1 MEDFR
6 RYVEGVQRK
15 YLELRE
21 GTHTDTVRLIGGK
34 DGYQYP
40 GRRGKL
46 SFDRERGLVYHS
58 DEEWDD
64 DCCSEIKLWGYCEFD
79 AARRLTIQSG
89 EDTYI
94 FISEEYENGTAD
106 DRVARQ
112 ILFNEL
118 LKRGKDYAWWRS
130 LEARGILEV
139 VRQKKYLPIEEKQ
152 RLVNIL
158 KHIIYMKD

>member
-1 MEDFR
+1 MEEFKH
-6 RYVEGVQRK
+6 YVESVQRK
-15 YLELRE
+15 YIELGE
-21 GTHTDTVRLIGGK
+21 GTHTDTVRLIGGP
-34 DGYQYP
+34 DNYQYP

-46 SFDRERGLVYHS
+46 LFDRERGVVYHS

-64 DCCSEIKLWGYCEFD
+64 DSSTEIKLWGYCEFD

-152 RLVNIL
+152 RLITIL

>member
-1 MEDFR
+1 MEDFEH
-6 RYVEGVQRK
+6 YVEGVQLK
-15 YLELRE
+15 YLALRE
-21 GTHTDTVRLIGGK
+21 GTHTDTVRLIGGA
-34 DGYQYP
+34 DNYQYP
-40 GRRGKL
+40 GRRGTL
-46 SFDRERGLVYHS
+46 SFDRERGLVYHA

-89 EDTYI
+89 EDVYI

>member
-1 MEDFR
+1 MEDFKH
-6 RYVEGVQRK
+6 YVEGVQRK

-40 GRRGKL
+40 GRRGTL
-46 SFDRERGLVYHS
+46 SFDRERGLVYHA

-64 DCCSEIKLWGYCEFD
+64 DSSTEITLWGYCEFD

-89 EDTYI
+89 EDVYI
-94 FISEEYENGTAD
+94 FISEEYEHGTAD

-118 LKRGKDYAWWRS
+118 LKRGSDYRWWRS
-130 LEARGILEV
+130 LEARGILAV
-139 VRQKKYLPIEEKQ
+139 VRQKQYLPIEEKQ